1 MSDIGIIAL
10 LVAIL
15 LGFNVFILFRLFR
28 VEDKAA
34 INHLAVAE
42 LLRLHLELLAEE
54 EEDG

>member
-1 MSDIGIIAL
+1 MTDIGIIAL

-34 INHLAVAE
+34 INHMAVAE
-42 LLRLHLELLAEE
+42 LLLIHPELLAEE
-54 EEDG
+54 DEDE

>member
-1 MSDIGIIAL
+1 MTDIGIIAL

-34 INHLAVAE
+34 INHMAVAE
-42 LLRLHLELLAEE
+42 LLRLHPELLAEE
-54 EEDG
+54 EEDE